1 MNLEDISSSLQP
13 PKRRYYRA
21 FFKNQVLG
29 AENLGSHS
37 SEWCREEHKP
47 QTRVSLQL
55 QRKIQL
61 HKNPSGLRMV
71 RV

>member
-1 MNLEDISSSLQP
+1 MNLEDLSSSLQP

-29 AENLGSHS
+29 AHS
-37 SEWCREEHKP
+37 SEWFREEDKP
-47 QTRVSLQL
+47 QTRVPLQL
-55 QRKIQL
+55 QRKTQL
-61 HKNPSGLRMV
+61 HKNPSGLRRV